1 MESLHQGLAVVRT
14 KDFPK
19 LHQLHQMLAI
29 KEAGGSNFPSIY
41 GAVKEFQR
49 NRANGKTSNAV
60 EGEGQREAQDT
71 DNEDSGEKNNQEN
84 LEQEE
89 EEDRWFFRKW
99 YRSDCKQFE
108 QPPLP
113 AQRLSHSVPP
123 LYKTVQKLRCL
134 DIFAGCGGL
143 SLGLDQSGVANTNW
157 AIEKKKEAA
166 EAFKLNNPDCVV
178 FTEDCN
184 DFLRAAKSG
193 MAENSE
199 GQRFPVKGEVDLLCG
214 APPCQGFSI
223 LNRKE
228 DKESANLI
236 STFLSFAE
244 FYRPRFIIMENVKN
258 MAYANEGAVLSQSVP
273 PLGIIA
279 GYGGLSLG
287 LDQSGV
293 ANTNWAIEMK
303 KKAAEVFK
311 LNNPNCTVFTE

>member
-1 MESLHQGLAVVRT
+1 
-14 KDFPK
+14 
-19 LHQLHQMLAI
+19 
-29 KEAGGSNFPSIY
+29 
-41 GAVKEFQR
+41 
-49 NRANGKTSNAV
+49 
-60 EGEGQREAQDT
+60 
-71 DNEDSGEKNNQEN
+71 
-84 LEQEE
+84 
-89 EEDRWFFRKW
+89 
-99 YRSDCKQFE
+99 
-108 QPPLP
+108 
-113 AQRLSHSVPP
+113 
-123 LYKTVQKLRCL
+123 
-134 DIFAGCGGL
+134 
-143 SLGLDQSGVANTNW
+143 
-157 AIEKKKEAA
+157 
-166 EAFKLNNPDCVV
+166 
-178 FTEDCN
+178 
-184 DFLRAAKSG
+184 

-214 APPCQGFSI
+214 GPPCQGFSL